1 MSSDSKNDSNKES
14 RYYSYQHIYIFLLIL
29 KSFSFEIPPL
39 PSLDALPKFSE
50 NSSSSI
56 STSNNPSLHSMNY
69 SAKGTSLVMN
79 SKGEV
84 VETAYDIAEVV
95 KKFDPLESEQEG
107 KYKKY
112 LYKSQLLIYF

>member
-1 MSSDSKNDSNKES
+1 
-14 RYYSYQHIYIFLLIL
+14 
-29 KSFSFEIPPL
+29 
-39 PSLDALPKFSE
+39 
-50 NSSSSI
+50 
-56 STSNNPSLHSMNY
+56 MNY